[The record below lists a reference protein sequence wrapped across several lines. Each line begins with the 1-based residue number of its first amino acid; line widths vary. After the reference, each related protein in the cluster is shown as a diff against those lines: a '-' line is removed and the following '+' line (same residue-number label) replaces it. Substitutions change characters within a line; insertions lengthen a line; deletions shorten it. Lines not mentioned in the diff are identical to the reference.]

1 MYKAVNDKHFWMCLI
16 WMLIWLYCMIFTA
29 NPSNC
34 LYYEG
39 KIYEISKDAFIINT
53 KIEPSKKNSEWRRVF
68 HFTHSDFRSI
78 HKHIKVGDSFQ
89 LYYTKPRKGD
99 LKIFQMYVN
108 EHKVVKYNW
117 FKWHW
122 YKLILFLGGFFI
134 LFIFPEIKKRMDA
147 KHPVEIKLKKYKQYT
162 LHYEKTIVFPKWI
175 DEYGGS
181 IEYLLYEYN
190 GYRYLQMF
198 VDRLDFGV
206 YKFDINEITPENAS
220 QIADDIY
227 RGKNYTDRKYQANIY
242 DEMDSNIS

>member
-68 HFTHSDFRSI
+68 HFTHSDFRNLQ
-78 HKHIKVGDSFQ
+78 KHIKVGDSFK
-89 LYYTKPRKGD
+89 LYYAKPRKGH
-99 LKIFQMYVN
+99 LQILQMFVN
-108 EHKVVKYNW
+108 EHKVIKYNW

-122 YKLILFLGGFFI
+122 FRLILFLSGIFIIFFLPGI
-134 LFIFPEIKKRMDA
+134 EKRMKA

-162 LHYEKTIVFPKWI
+162 LHYRKTIVFPKWI

-181 IEYLLYEYN
+181 IEYLLYEFN
-190 GYRYLQMF
+190 GYRYLHMI

-206 YKFDINEITPENAS
+206 YKFDINEITPENAF
-220 QIADDIY
+220 QIAEDIY